1 MVDRVPLTVLTTKR
15 LFQDGSP
22 RNHMAPAW
30 EFRAKSRVPL
40 PREETSALVAFCL
53 IANDTELL
61 DASRFG
67 LFGRG
72 FGRLPFFIAA

>member
-1 MVDRVPLTVLTTKR
+1 
-15 LFQDGSP
+15 
-22 RNHMAPAW
+22 MAPAR
-30 EFRAKSRVPL
+30 EFRAKSRVPFL
-40 PREETSALVAFCL
+40 RQETSALVSFSL